1 MHVECS
7 VCRTQYTIPREVMGP
22 REVLGERAY
31 CHCGAMMHSL
41 SKAES
46 QQGTSTDEFD
56 DDEQDEDQLDQ
67 EGVDQQTDTVTD
79 YVPENTRSYRR
90 RAEHQTFL
98 IVALL
103 FSLSTII
110 RLLFLGATL
119 YPDLNPDILAWLP
132 MECKLSSFGA
142 FACLAFAVY
151 NIATLTG
158 WLLQDR
164 WGWWMAII
172 GLPWGACQWIASGFV
187 TSLTAEPAWK
197 GYLIMGIGFL
207 LMPALSFLLWMML
220 GRKIQNRYG
229 VLSSQAT
236 PLVLGNLIGG
246 LLAGGFA
253 SILLQQ
259 LR

>member
-1 MHVECS
+1 M
-7 VCRTQYTIPREVMGP
+7 P

-31 CHCGAMMHSL
+31 CHCGALMHSV
-41 SKAES
+41 STSES
-46 QQGTSTDEFD
+46 NQETSDDEFD
-56 DDEQDEDQLDQ
+56 DEEGLDQ
-67 EGVDQQTDTVTD
+67 PDETVVDYT
-79 YVPENTRSYRR
+79 PENTRSFRR
-90 RAEHQTFL
+90 RSERQTFL
-98 IVALL
+98 VVALL

-119 YPDLNPDILAWLP
+119 FPDLNPDILAWLP
-132 MECKLSSFGA
+132 MECKLSSFGS

-158 WLLQDR
+158 WLLEDR

-187 TSLTAEPAWK
+187 TSLTSEPAWR
-197 GYLIMGIGFL
+197 GYLVMGIGL
-207 LMPALSFLLWMML
+207 LLIPALSFLLWMML
-220 GRKIQNRYG
+220 GRKMQNRYG
-229 VLSSQAT
+229 VLSSQT
-236 PLVLGNLIGG
+236 GPLVLGNFLGA

-253 SILLQQ
+253 VILLQQ

>member
-1 MHVECS
+1 M
-7 VCRTQYTIPREVMGP
+7 P

-31 CHCGAMMHSL
+31 CHCGTSL
-41 SKAES
+41 YSVSTSESKRGSQDERLEEDFES
-46 QQGTSTDEFD
+46 DDQD
-56 DDEQDEDQLDQ
+56 DDEDLDQ
-67 EGVDQQTDTVTD
+67 EDDSLD
-79 YVPENTRSYRR
+79 EYVPENTRSYRR
-90 RAEHQTFL
+90 RAERQTFL

-103 FSLSTII
+103 FALSSIV
-110 RLLFLGATL
+110 RLLLLGAVL
-119 YPDLNPDILAWLP
+119 FPNLNPDILAWLP
-132 MECKLSSFGA
+132 MECKLSTFGA

-158 WLLQDR
+158 WLLEDR

-197 GYLIMGIGFL
+197 GYLVMGIGL
-207 LMPALSFLLWMML
+207 LLLPALSFLLWLML
-220 GRKIQNRYG
+220 GRKMQNRYG
-229 VLSSQAT
+229 VLSGQTA
-236 PLVLGNLIGG
+236 PLVLGNFIGA

-253 SILLQQ
+253 AILLQQ

>member
-1 MHVECS
+1 
-7 VCRTQYTIPREVMGP
+7 
-22 REVLGERAY
+22 
-31 CHCGAMMHSL
+31 MHSM
-41 SKAES
+41 SKSES
-46 QQGTSTDEFD
+46 QQGTSNDEFD
-56 DDEQDEDQLDQ
+56 DDGQDDDGQDDDQLEND
-67 EGVDQQTDTVTD
+67 GVDQQHDSLAD
-79 YVPENTRSYRR
+79 YVPENNRSYRR
-90 RAEHQTFL
+90 RAERQTYL
-98 IVALL
+98 VVALL
-103 FSLSTII
+103 FTLSTII

-132 MECKLSSFGA
+132 MECKLSNFGA
-142 FACLAFAVY
+142 FVCLAFAVY
-151 NIATLTG
+151 NVATLTG
-158 WLLQDR
+158 WLLEDR

-197 GYLIMGIGFL
+197 GYLVMGIGL
-207 LMPALSFLLWMML
+207 LLLPALSFLLWMML

-236 PLVLGNLIGG
+236 PLVLGNFFGA

-253 SILLQQ
+253 AILLQQ